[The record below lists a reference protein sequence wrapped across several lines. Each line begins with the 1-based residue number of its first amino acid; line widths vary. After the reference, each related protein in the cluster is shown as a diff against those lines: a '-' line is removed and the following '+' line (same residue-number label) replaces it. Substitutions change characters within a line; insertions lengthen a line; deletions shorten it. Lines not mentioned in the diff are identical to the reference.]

1 MDSIIPIRALTSR
14 AGARGGKGPG
24 EWPVSP
30 GLRLVTRQLSLEAAE
45 TGKPLPHR
53 QVFSV
58 LSTWQ
63 VSLSSWAIPQ
73 IILSSPH
80 LHPPPL
86 PCHKCGNQGL
96 RNSVTFSWGG
106 KMTRLLSQVQ
116 TQPLHSHESDILFH
130 LALHKA
136 RL

>member
-1 MDSIIPIRALTSR
+1 MDSIIPIRALTNR
-14 AGARGGKGPG
+14 AGAGGGKGPG

-63 VSLSSWAIPQ
+63 VSCLVGPSHRQS
-73 IILSSPH
+73 
-80 LHPPPL
+80 
-86 PCHKCGNQGL
+86 
-96 RNSVTFSWGG
+96 T
-106 KMTRLLSQVQ
+106 
-116 TQPLHSHESDILFH
+116 PLHIFTHPHFH
-130 LALHKA
+130 AINVEIKA
-136 RL
+136 